1 MDDIYYEKEI
11 CYVPRSL
18 NVSLLSMI
26 RPLRVGG
33 AGIVSLSRVLGQG
46 SSLFRSHLRTLRKE
60 GGPQKMKEKKEKI
73 YLLGLKRTTKELV
86 EWRE

>member
-46 SSLFRSHLRTLRKE
+46 SSLFRSHLRTLGRRGAPQKNPKNERKE
-60 GGPQKMKEKKEKI
+60 RKDLFVGP
-73 YLLGLKRTTKELV
+73 
-86 EWRE
+86 